1 MSHRQS
7 HLAERRDRLLAR
19 SAELR
24 DRVSVQGADLR
35 SSVES
40 IDKGIGVIRALT
52 AKPLLL
58 TAAAAALFI
67 LKPARAFKWIARGAL
82 VTSLLRRVVKVAHQG
97 QAQPPER
104 FGA

>member
-1 MSHRQS
+1 MNHRQS
-7 HLAERRDRLLAR
+7 DLAERRDRLLAR

-24 DRVSVQGADLR
+24 DRIAGQGADLR

-40 IDKGIGVIRALT
+40 IDKGIGVVRALT
-52 AKPLLL
+52 TRPLVL

-82 VTSLLRRVVKVAHQG
+82 VTSLLRRVVKAAHQG
-97 QAQPPER
+97 QPQPPER

>member
-19 SAELR
+19 SAQLR
-24 DRVSVQGADLR
+24 EQVSAQGADLR
-35 SSVES
+35 GSVEG
-40 IDKGIGVIRALT
+40 IDKGIGLVRALT
-52 AKPLLL
+52 ARPLVL

-82 VTSLLRRVVKVAHQG
+82 VTSLLRRLVKAAHQG
-97 QAQPPER
+97 QPQPPER